1 LSATDPITISVG
13 NREGVVVLAV
23 GGEVDLV
30 TIPALEEAIG
40 GVVADNPAG
49 LVIDLSGVEFL
60 ASAGLRLLAATHE
73 EVGKSAPFAVVARG
87 PATRRPIQLTGLDE
101 AFPLYQ
107 TLEDALTDVRDGK
120 LKR

>member
-1 LSATDPITISVG
+1 MSATDPINISVG
-13 NREGVVVLAV
+13 NRDGVVVLSV

-30 TIPALEEAIG
+30 TIPALEDAIG
-40 GVVADNPAG
+40 GVVADNPAA
-49 LVIDLSGVEFL
+49 LVIDLTAVDFL
-60 ASAGLRLLAATHE
+60 ASAGLRLLAATKE
-73 EVGKSAPFAVVARG
+73 QVGKSAPFAVVARG

>member
-13 NREGVVVLAV
+13 NRDGVVVLTV

-30 TIPALEEAIG
+30 TIPALEDAIG
-40 GVVADNPAG
+40 GVVADSPAA
-49 LVIDLSGVEFL
+49 LVIDLTTVDFL
-60 ASAGLRLLAATHE
+60 ASAGLRLLAATQE
-73 EVGKSAPFAVVARG
+73 QVGKSAPFAVVARG